1 MAIYRATIPHWQG
14 RFQEVIAI
22 LEPQA
27 AVCRERKFIG
37 QVMFALSHLGRA
49 LAHAGR
55 AGAGIAAARETV
67 ALQERVNREQAEL
80 AG

>member
-1 MAIYRATIPHWQG
+1 MPG
-14 RFQEVIAI
+14 EEVIG
-22 LEPQA
+22 QA
-27 AVCRERKFIG
+27 
-37 QVMFALSHLGRA
+37 MFALSHLGRA

-55 AGAGIAAARETV
+55 ADAGIAAARETV